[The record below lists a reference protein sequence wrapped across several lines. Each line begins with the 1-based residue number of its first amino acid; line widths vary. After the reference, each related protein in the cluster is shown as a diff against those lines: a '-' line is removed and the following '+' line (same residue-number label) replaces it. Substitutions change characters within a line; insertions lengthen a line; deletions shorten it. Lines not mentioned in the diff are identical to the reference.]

1 MNIEYRALG
10 YVLRSPAGA
19 HNATCSVV
27 LPRRIVLSASGVC
40 REAWQILVYDAG
52 GCCRLR
58 SVAIGF
64 VLLWGRDIGYASC
77 VVSV

>member
-1 MNIEYRALG
+1 MFRCF
-10 YVLRSPAGA
+10 
-19 HNATCSVV
+19 ATADRFVGFGRV
-27 LPRRIVLSASGVC
+27 PGGMAD
-40 REAWQILVYDAG
+40 LVYDAG

>member
-1 MNIEYRALG
+1 MCC
-10 YVLRSPAGA
+10 VLRLALITLRVPLFCHGGSFVGFGRVPGGMAD
-19 HNATCSVV
+19 
-27 LPRRIVLSASGVC
+27 
-40 REAWQILVYDAG
+40 LVYDAG

>member
-40 REAWQILVYDAG
+40 REAWQILFMMRADAVDYV
-52 GCCRLR
+52 LSR
-58 SVAIGF
+58 S
-64 VLLWGRDIGYASC
+64 ASYC
-77 VVSV
+77 YGEET

>member
-10 YVLRSPAGA
+10 YVLRCF
-19 HNATCSVV
+19 ATADRFVGFGRV
-27 LPRRIVLSASGVC
+27 PGGMAD
-40 REAWQILVYDAG
+40 LVYDAG